1 MRPPAQYLLL
11 VHNPRTPAFVWKRT
25 RVVMT
30 GLSIGQFAAVSTT
43 NDQYLFD
50 EMGVP
55 QVILRSHLRL
65 GEVSGRFMLFRG

>member
-1 MRPPAQYLLL
+1 
-11 VHNPRTPAFVWKRT
+11 
-25 RVVMT
+25 MT